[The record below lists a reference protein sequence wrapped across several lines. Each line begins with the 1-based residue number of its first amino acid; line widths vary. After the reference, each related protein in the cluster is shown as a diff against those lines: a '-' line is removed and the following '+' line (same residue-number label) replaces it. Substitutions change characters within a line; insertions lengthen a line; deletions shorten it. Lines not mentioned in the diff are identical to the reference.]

1 MGKSISY
8 HTYLIESLK
17 NHERAEGY
25 LEAALEENDLK
36 LLQKAVKNVIEA
48 LGERPDLDILQK
60 AKQLLSANSVEIY

>member
-8 HTYLIESLK
+8 HTYLIEALK
-17 NHERAEGY
+17 NPQRAEGY

-48 LGERPDLDILQK
+48 LGEQPDLDILHK
-60 AKQLLSANSVEIY
+60 AKQILSVNEVEIY